1 MTRRFRLLLDLL
13 FLIVSPVFLTGPAI
27 ATGAEDIQQQLSE
40 EQTAAIEA
48 TRKALR
54 GRILSKNID
63 EDYEQA
69 RSTLIWNPDTTI
81 PNDPAYIVQ
90 CEGRNDVKLA
100 IDLAKSL
107 GLEISIRG
115 GGHSVR
121 GLATNVGGLVI
132 DLRHMNSVR
141 VNADKKYAWAE
152 GGCRLRDVHKE
163 SVPRG
168 LIPASGTIGCTGMAG
183 LTTGGGFNFFAR
195 SIGFA
200 VDNVLEVEMVT
211 ADGEFVVASPKE
223 NKDLFW
229 AIRGGGGAFGVVTAF
244 KIQLHDVPAE
254 VFGVSKV
261 LIASSSDLHLDVF

>member
-13 FLIVSPVFLTGPAI
+13 FLILSPAFLAGPAI
-27 ATGAEDIQQQLSE
+27 ANGANDIQELSD

-69 RSTLIWNPDTTI
+69 RSTLIWNPDSTI
-81 PNDPAYIVQ
+81 LNSPLYIVQ

-100 IDLAKSL
+100 IELAKFL

-121 GLATNVGGLVI
+121 GLATNDGGLVI

-152 GGCRLRDVHKE
+152 AGCRLRDVHKE

-168 LIPASGTIGCTGMAG
+168 LIPASGTIGCTGLAG

-244 KIQLHDVPAE
+244 KLQLHDAPAE
-254 VFGVSKV
+254 VFGVSKN
-261 LIASSSDLHLDVF
+261 